1 MVLDYSEELRR
12 LAHEAL
18 MGARKPYTAEQ
29 LAEIP
34 NILATKASYFL
45 GVDLNDQELLRD
57 VFAKDGFATYWGGG
71 EGFSDPEQQ
80 IAQNMFMCDNAKMV
94 PMHFG
99 HNQVV
104 NFVDDTHA
112 QLVTRMNDYHT
123 YRADDYNYSGF
134 GLYVDDLVK
143 CDDGKWRIETLRLDY
158 GVVLGELRF
167 E

>member
-1 MVLDYSEELRR
+1 MTLEYSETLKK

-34 NILATKASYFL
+34 AILATKASYFY
-45 GVDLNDQELLRD
+45 GVDLNDEELLKD
-57 VFAKDGFATYWGGG
+57 VFVAEGFDTYWGGAQ
-71 EGFSDPEQQ
+71 GFTDPGDQ
-80 IAQNMFMCDNAKMV
+80 IAQNMFICGLSKMV

-123 YRADDYNYSGF
+123 YLADDYNYSGF

-143 CDDGKWRIETLRLDY
+143 CEDGKWRIQTLRLDY
-158 GVVLGELRF
+158 GVVLGMLRF

>member
-1 MVLDYSEELRR
+1 MTLEYSESLRK

-18 MGARKPYTAEQ
+18 TGARKPYTAEQ

-34 NILATKASYFL
+34 AILATKASYFY
-45 GVDLNDQELLRD
+45 GVDLNDEELLKD
-57 VFAKDGFATYWGGG
+57 VFVPEGFDTYWGGG
-71 EGFSDPEQQ
+71 QGYTSPNDQ
-80 IAQNMFMCDNAKMV
+80 IAQNMFLCSNAKMV

-104 NFVDDTHA
+104 NFVDDTHV

-123 YRADDYNYSGF
+123 YTADDYNYSGF

-143 CDDGKWRIETLRLDY
+143 CEDGKWRIQTLRLDY
-158 GVVLGELRF
+158 GVVLGSLRF

>member
-1 MVLDYSEELRR
+1 MVLEYSQSLRD

-18 MGARKPYTAEQ
+18 MGARKPYTPEQ

-34 NILATKASYFL
+34 AILAAKASYFY
-45 GVDLNDQELLRD
+45 GVDLNDRELLKD
-57 VFAKDGFATYWGGG
+57 VFVTEGFDTYWGGG
-71 EGFSDPEQQ
+71 QGYTDPDDQ
-80 IAQNMFMCDNAKMV
+80 IAQNLFLCDNAKMV

-104 NFVDDTHA
+104 NFVDDTHV

-123 YRADDYNYSGF
+123 YCADDYNYAGF

-143 CDDGKWRIETLRLDY
+143 CEDGKWRIQTLRLDY
-158 GVVLGELRF
+158 GVVLGSLRF